1 MLCSSPLYS
10 RPLPQHYKHSHLFV
24 IWCQDKLNKCH
35 RRLSLSFR
43 QGHLVYLRSVITK
56 LYASFRNRS
65 DTCLPGEIVKS
76 VAASKTG
83 RRRRSI
89 QQWHAWEWGFST
101 IGSVQIQSAHTKRSC
116 LYNAWMDWLIDWCCL
131 FLYEVSITLLAP
143 STRGQKTAV
152 SALVR
157 QRVGVAVSS
166 TRPDVRQECSSPALC
181 YHLPWSLSISLFVS
195 FLHKDKQHYS
205 Q

>member
-24 IWCQDKLNKCH
+24 IWCQDKLVTNTMGGCLYH
-35 RRLSLSFR
+35 SNRDIWSIYGVWSPSFMLAS
-43 QGHLVYLRSVITK
+43 GIKVTYLEKWS
-56 LYASFRNRS
+56 
-65 DTCLPGEIVKS
+65 KS

-83 RRRRSI
+83 GSRRGV

-116 LYNAWMDWLIDWCCL
+116 HYNAWMDRWIDWCCL

-143 STRGQKTAV
+143 STQGQKTAV
-152 SALVR
+152 IALVR

-166 TRPDVRQECSSPALC
+166 ARPDVRQECSSPALC